1 MVLRVAR
8 WWLTLLGGVLLGMG
22 LVLHGQVAVVRYMRE
37 EVGSTFIL
45 WRWIGKLTFAFQDS
59 TTQTALTAHDFR
71 VTLIREADRGAWT
84 LVAIGAILAATAF
97 LVHRPGGAGTR
108 SLRS

>member
-22 LVLHGQVAVVRYMRE
+22 LVLHGQVAAVLYARE
-37 EVGSTFIL
+37 EVEGTFFL

-59 TTQTALTAHDFR
+59 KTQTALTAHDFR
-71 VTLIREADRGAWT
+71 VSLIREADRGAWT
-84 LVAIGAILAATAF
+84 LVAIGVILAATAF
-97 LVHRPGGAGTR
+97 LVRRPGTDLRAG
-108 SLRS
+108 